1 MVASEPV
8 ILFFV
13 ADHRLDRVPPF
24 EMLFQC
30 PSGFVLTGDV
40 NFDVFRMMFFAAV
53 AAIHKCFFRSD
64 ACQAFG
70 LIDRGLERRP
80 VVGVA
85 VMSLDADDPIAF

>member
-1 MVASEPV
+1 V

-13 ADHRLDRVPPF
+13 ADHRLNRAPPF

-53 AAIHKCFFRSD
+53 ATIYKCFFGSD
-64 ACQAFG
+64 AGQPFG
-70 LIDRGLERRP
+70 LIDRGFERRS
-80 VVGVA
+80 VVRIA
-85 VMSLDADDPIAF
+85 VMRLDADDPIAF